1 MPWPRVPQGAA
12 PWEARSSAVR
22 SEADAERQWEP
33 PRVPSQEPVATD
45 TGVVIIIG
53 VMVVVGFARVEG
65 HTPCPLATA
74 GSERL
79 TSVHAVWVGIRSAL
93 G

>member
-1 MPWPRVPQGAA
+1 
-12 PWEARSSAVR
+12 VR

-79 TSVHAVWVGIRSAL
+79 TSVHAVWVGIKSAL

>member
-1 MPWPRVPQGAA
+1 VL
-12 PWEARSSAVR
+12 WEARSSAVR
-22 SEADAERQWEP
+22 SAADAERQWEP

-65 HTPCPLATA
+65 RTPCPRATA
-74 GSERL
+74 GRNADEPRGCE
-79 TSVHAVWVGIRSAL
+79 TVFRQTI
-93 G
+93 